1 MLRICGPIL
10 LLVVILATVMGA
22 AAALEVDGGTLQ
34 TFVFPVSI
42 ERLYLD
48 ATVDIKPDA
57 LQKKSQGQPVMAY
70 IELPEGHD
78 VAEVD
83 VSTVRLCC
91 GTAPCGDDGV
101 RPDGSPGAKPEV
113 GDYDRDGI
121 PDLKVTFDRAEVIE
135 LVADV
140 MPPQTVTFTVSG
152 TVASKVFVGSEV
164 VRIFGPE

>member
-1 MLRICGPIL
+1 MFRMFGPIV

-22 AAALEVDGGTLQ
+22 AAALEVGGGTLQ
-34 TFVFPVSI
+34 TFMFPVRI
-42 ERLYLD
+42 D

-57 LQKKSQGQPVMAY
+57 LQKKSRGQPVIAY

-91 GTAPCGDDGV
+91 GSADCGDECV
-101 RPDGSPGAKPEV
+101 APDGPPGAKPEV

-121 PDLKVTFDRAEVIE
+121 ADLKVTFDRAEVIA

-140 MPPQTVTFTVSG
+140 IPPQTATFTVSG
-152 TVASKVFVGSEV
+152 IVASKVFVGSDV
-164 VRIFGPE
+164 VRIVGPE